1 MLLSGCALAKLG
13 GQAIS
18 TTGKIV
24 CVAGTVAAETIKTT
38 GKIVTTTG
46 KVIKTVVQIPGGKRV
61 IHLTKHGNALFANT
75 LLNRKV
81 WATMMVDTGCGETL
95 ISRQLARRLGLE
107 QAPGEPIQCALAGGY
122 VVMGK
127 VVTIKEIRLGK
138 VIVKNV
144 TAVVLEEDQTEG
156 NDGLLGMSFLNN
168 FIFRIDAQ
176 KAELILE
183 KRRQ

>member
-1 MLLSGCALAKLG
+1 M
-13 GQAIS
+13 

-61 IHLTKHGNALFANT
+61 IHLTKRGNALLANT

-107 QAPGEPIQCALAGGY
+107 QVPGEPIQCVLAGGY

-138 VIVKNV
+138 VIVKNI
-144 TAVVLEEDQTEG
+144 TAVILEEDQTNG